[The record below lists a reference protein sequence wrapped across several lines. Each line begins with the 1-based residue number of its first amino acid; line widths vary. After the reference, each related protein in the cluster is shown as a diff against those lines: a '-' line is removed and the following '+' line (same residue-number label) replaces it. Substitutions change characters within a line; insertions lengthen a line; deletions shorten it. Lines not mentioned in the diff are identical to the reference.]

1 MSRNG
6 SGTYNLP
13 AGNPVTTG
21 TTISSTWA
29 NNTLSDMATALTQSI
44 AYDGQTTPIANLP
57 MGTYA
62 HTNVGNATARTMYAS
77 AGQVE
82 DGTLNYLTSVS
93 GTNAITAT
101 APVSLSAY
109 VAGQTFRFIAAG
121 ANTGAVTLNLNAI
134 GAKAVTRD
142 GTTALVTGDIL
153 AGGVYQ
159 VTYDGTQFQLTNSS
173 NASVQVTS
181 FSAGTTGLT
190 PNTATTGA
198 VTLGG
203 TLNVANGGTGLTSF
217 TSGQIHYGAFNTNAN
232 FVFDGTNLG
241 IGTSSPAKLLHLYS
255 TGNNAYTRY
264 QYSGSGSYF
273 EVGQGA
279 DSIAYVWNATNT
291 GMLFGTNNT
300 ERMRIDSSG
309 NVGIGTSSPSSYG
322 RLVSKQSADTSVAS
336 LGLVAQASTTDTFI
350 GIGYY
355 SSTDVC
361 RITSSYISTGAFKPL
376 SFWTSDAER
385 MRIDSSG
392 NLLVNTTS
400 MLNSGQKLSI
410 LFSTGNNT
418 GSTWKHPDATGAAAP
433 GYLNFFNSSGTQ
445 VGYIACNGSSTT
457 YSTSSDYRLKDDVQP
472 MVGALEKV
480 VQLNPVTY
488 TWKNSGLH
496 GQGFIAH
503 ELQEIVPD
511 CVTGEKDATREEEYE
526 VTPAIPAVL
535 DEEGN
540 IVEEAVPAVMGTR
553 TVPVY
558 QGIDTS
564 FLVATLTAAIQELA
578 AKVTALE
585 AQLTK

>member
-6 SGTYNLP
+6 SGTYSLP
-13 AGNPVTTG
+13 AGNPVVTG

-29 NNTLSDMATALTQSI
+29 NNTLSDIATALTQSI
-44 AYDGQTTPIANLP
+44 AYDGQTTPVANLP

-82 DGTLNYLTSVS
+82 DGTLNYLTSVA

-101 APVSLSAY
+101 APVSMSAY

-198 VTLGG
+198 ITLGG
-203 TLNVANGGTGLTSF
+203 TLGVANGGTGLTSF

-241 IGTSSPAKLLHLYS
+241 IGTSSP
-255 TGNNAYTRY
+255 
-264 QYSGSGSYF
+264 
-273 EVGQGA
+273 
-279 DSIAYVWNATNT
+279 
-291 GMLFGTNNT
+291 
-300 ERMRIDSSG
+300 
-309 NVGIGTSSPSSYG
+309 SSYG

-336 LGLVAQASTTDTFI
+336 LGLVAQASTTDTQI
-350 GIGYY
+350 GIGYH
-355 SSTDVC
+355 STSDTL
-361 RITSSYISTGAFKPL
+361 RLTATYISTGAFKPL

-392 NLLVNTTS
+392 NVGIGTSSPATKLDVYGSAQLTYAGSNNYLYFISTSNYVGRNATSGDIWLNAQNGQNVILGVNSTERMRIDSSGNLLVGTTS
-400 MLNSGQKLSI
+400 AGFSNSTSFYVQTS
-410 LFSTGNNT
+410 STGLT
-418 GSTWKHPDATGAAAP
+418 VTQHA
-433 GYLNFFNSSGTQ
+433 SGTTAGSAYAWFTYNGGAIGSITQ
-445 VGYIACNGSSTT
+445 VLTT
-457 YSTSSDYRLKDDVQP
+457 GVAYNVSSDYRLKNNQKS
-472 MVGALEKV
+472 LE
-480 VQLNPVTY
+480 
-488 TWKNSGLH
+488 NSGSFIDALQPKTWDWFD
-496 GQGFIAH
+496 GNGTGAGFVAH
-503 ELQEIVPD
+503 EFATVCPNY
-511 CVTGEKDATREEEYE
+511 VVGEKDS
-526 VTPAIPAVL
+526 V
-535 DEEGN
+535 DEEGK
-540 IVEEAVPAVMGTR
+540 
-553 TVPVY
+553 PVY
-558 QGIDTS
+558 QSIDAS
-564 FLVATLTAAIQELA
+564 NPEMMANIIAELQSLRKRVAELEG
-578 AKVTALE
+578 AK
-585 AQLTK
+585 